1 MSLLA
6 IDDLTISTPLR
17 DLVSHLSLSLEP
29 GQRLG
34 LIGESGSGKSL
45 TALAAIG
52 LLPRG
57 MTPSGSVRLADT
69 EVLGARDSDLARLRG
84 IVSATIFQEP
94 LTALDPL
101 MRIGRQV
108 AEPLLR
114 RVRREGHNADARREV
129 LALLEQVAIA
139 DPERIARAYPHEISG
154 GQRQRVAI
162 AMALA
167 CQPRLLI
174 ADEPTTALDVTT
186 QASILKLLDSL
197 VRERGMALLFI
208 SHDLP
213 IVAGI
218 VDDVVVLRQGA
229 AVERGPVRQVF
240 ADPQHDYTK
249 GLVAAARA
257 ARGPRRA
264 LGALDHRP
272 GVRGHRRRLRPR
284 RYAARLAA
292 GARGVPG
299 PLGAPRGGRRAARAA
314 IQHSVLALL
323 CKSRCSQ
330 RGYGQAKHQFR
341 FHFASP

>member
-6 IDDLTISTPLR
+6 IDDLTITTPLR
-17 DLVSHLSLSLEP
+17 DLVSHLSLSMAP

-57 MTPSGSVRLADT
+57 MATAGSVRLAET
-69 EVLGARDSDLARLRG
+69 EVLGARDRDLARLRG
-84 IVSATIFQEP
+84 VVTATIFQEP

-101 MRIGRQV
+101 LRVGRQV

-114 RVRREGHNADARREV
+114 RARRDGRSVDVRREV
-129 LALLEQVAIA
+129 LALLEQVSIA
-139 DPERIARAYPHEISG
+139 EPERIARAYPHEISG

-167 CQPRLLI
+167 CRPQLLI

-186 QASILKLLDSL
+186 QASILALLDGL
-197 VRERGMALLFI
+197 VRERNMALLFI

-218 VDDVVVLRQGA
+218 VDDVVVLRQGV

-240 ADPQHDYTK
+240 ATPQHDYTRA
-249 GLVAAARA
+249 LVAAARSF
-257 ARGPRRA
+257 
-264 LGALDHRP
+264 D
-272 GVRGHRRRLRPR
+272 
-284 RYAARLAA
+284 A
-292 GARGVPG
+292 G
-299 PLGAPRGGRRAARAA
+299 LERAA
-314 IQHSVLALL
+314 
-323 CKSRCSQ
+323 
-330 RGYGQAKHQFR
+330 
-341 FHFASP
+341 

>member
-1 MSLLA
+1 VSLLS

-17 DLVSHLSLSLEP
+17 DLVSHLSLRLEP

-57 MTPSGSVRLADT
+57 MTTSGSVRLGNT
-69 EVLGARDSDLARLRG
+69 EVLGSRDRDLARLRG
-84 IVSATIFQEP
+84 AVSATIFQEP

-101 MRIGRQV
+101 MRVGRQV

-114 RVRREGHNADARREV
+114 RARRDGRSIDVRREV
-129 LALLEQVAIA
+129 PTLLGQVAITE
-139 DPERIARAYPHEISG
+139 PERIARAYPHEISG

-167 CQPRLLI
+167 CRPRLLI

-197 VRERGMALLFI
+197 VRERDMALLFI

-213 IVAGI
+213 IVASI
-218 VDDVVVLRQGA
+218 VEDVVVLQQGV

-240 ADPQHDYTK
+240 AAPQHDYTK
-249 GLVAAARA
+249 ALVAAARIFDA
-257 ARGPRRA
+257 G
-264 LGALDHRP
+264 LG
-272 GVRGHRRRLRPR
+272 
-284 RYAARLAA
+284 
-292 GARGVPG
+292 
-299 PLGAPRGGRRAARAA
+299 RAA
-314 IQHSVLALL
+314 
-323 CKSRCSQ
+323 
-330 RGYGQAKHQFR
+330 
-341 FHFASP
+341 

>member
-1 MSLLA
+1 MTLLA
-6 IDDLTISTPLR
+6 VDDLTITTPLR
-17 DLVSHLSLSLEP
+17 DLVSHLSLHLEP

-45 TALAAIG
+45 TALAAVG

-57 MTPSGSVRLADT
+57 MTTSGSVRLAGT
-69 EVLGARDSDLARLRG
+69 EVLGAPDRALARLRG
-84 IVSATIFQEP
+84 TVTATIFQEP

-101 MRIGRQV
+101 MRVGRQV
-108 AEPLLR
+108 AEPLQR
-114 RVRREGHNADARREV
+114 RARRDGRSIDAQREV
-129 LALLEQVAIA
+129 LALLEQVAITEP
-139 DPERIARAYPHEISG
+139 DRIARAYPHEISG

-167 CQPRLLI
+167 CQPQLLI

-186 QASILKLLDSL
+186 QASILQLLDGL

-240 ADPQHDYTK
+240 ANPQHDYTK
-249 GLVAAARA
+249 ALVAAARSFDAGLEHA
-257 ARGPRRA
+257 A
-264 LGALDHRP
+264 
-272 GVRGHRRRLRPR
+272 
-284 RYAARLAA
+284 
-292 GARGVPG
+292 
-299 PLGAPRGGRRAARAA
+299 
-314 IQHSVLALL
+314 
-323 CKSRCSQ
+323 
-330 RGYGQAKHQFR
+330 
-341 FHFASP
+341 

>member
-52 LLPRG
+52 LLPLG
-57 MTPSGSVRLADT
+57 MTPSGSVCLADT
-69 EVLGARDSDLARLRG
+69 EVLGARDSDLAGLRG
-84 IVSATIFQEP
+84 VVSATIFQEP

-114 RVRREGHNADARREV
+114 RVRREGRSADARREV

-257 ARGPRRA
+257 F
-264 LGALDHRP
+264 D
-272 GVRGHRRRLRPR
+272 
-284 RYAARLAA
+284 A
-292 GARGVPG
+292 G
-299 PLGAPRGGRRAARAA
+299 LERAA
-314 IQHSVLALL
+314 
-323 CKSRCSQ
+323 
-330 RGYGQAKHQFR
+330 
-341 FHFASP
+341 